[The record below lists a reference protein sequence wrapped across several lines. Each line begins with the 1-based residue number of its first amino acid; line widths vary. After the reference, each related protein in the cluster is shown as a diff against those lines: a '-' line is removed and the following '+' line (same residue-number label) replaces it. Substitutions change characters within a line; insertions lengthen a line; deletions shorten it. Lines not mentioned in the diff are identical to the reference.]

1 MRTNTQLQSINIEHL
16 LQYPYVNEFGDG
28 CDAVVKRHGLYIKCN
43 NQCNDNYCTIC
54 CLNLNRI
61 DIQERVMGG
70 FVKKTPNNFTKMK
83 CFKKTMRKM
92 GYTIHD
98 LKKEANKLK
107 RTLNMDFIEEMC
119 KTKTKRSIK
128 NKKKIEDVSVVDDS
142 DDENEP
148 RIVRGRGRPK
158 NLNTKN
164 NEDLIDDLINADEE
178 EEINVSDSDS
188 DDGEIIVQI
197 FDYTGDQDE
206 FKDLS
211 LYIDE
216 NDIVYN
222 NLGELLGN
230 YFPQLNKIIDRLA

>member
-1 MRTNTQLQSINIEHL
+1 
-16 LQYPYVNEFGDG
+16 
-28 CDAVVKRHGLYIKCN
+28 
-43 NQCNDNYCTIC
+43 
-54 CLNLNRI
+54 
-61 DIQERVMGG
+61 
-70 FVKKTPNNFTKMK
+70 
-83 CFKKTMRKM
+83 
-92 GYTIHD
+92 
-98 LKKEANKLK
+98 
-107 RTLNMDFIEEMC
+107 MC
-119 KTKTKRSIK
+119 KTKTKRGIK
-128 NKKKIEDVSVVDDS
+128 NKKKIKDVSVVDDS

-164 NEDLIDDLINADEE
+164 TDDLIDDLINADEE

-188 DDGEIIVQI
+188 DDDEIVVQI
-197 FDYTGDQDE
+197 FDYTGDQYE